1 MVDADREGRYNA
13 ITTKQ
18 AHVLNPSRWL
28 PLIGLLLIA
37 SQAQAES
44 MDDLIKVLQDGDCRN
59 CRLTDADLVHA
70 DLRDADLRDAR
81 LQRANLGEAQLD
93 GADLRG
99 ANLSFTSLR
108 GASLRGANLE
118 GSVLHGTDLR
128 YADLSGARLSPNA
141 LEEAHWQG
149 ATGISRGIQSHA
161 SLHNAGV
168 EAFKDGRWS
177 AAEQLFSH
185 AIRSRPEEPLSWVA
199 RGISR
204 SEQAKDDIAAADF
217 NYAASLY
224 EAQESMRWADQ
235 LRAAALSVNERRFKD
250 RSTKSH
256 GGMGSQLLQS
266 SISGLRMIAP
276 IATKALLPFGL
287 GF

>member
-1 MVDADREGRYNA
+1 M
-13 ITTKQ
+13 
-18 AHVLNPSRWL
+18 
-28 PLIGLLLIA
+28 PLLGLWLIA
-37 SQAQAES
+37 IPVHAES

-59 CRLTDADLVHA
+59 CRLADADLVHA

-118 GSVLHGTDLR
+118 GSILHGTDLR

-141 LEEAHWQG
+141 LEETHWQG
-149 ATGISRGIQSHA
+149 ATGISHGIRSHA
-161 SLHNAGV
+161 ALHNAGV
-168 EAFKDGRWS
+168 EAAQAGRWS
-177 AAEQLFSH
+177 TAEQLFGY

-217 NYAASLY
+217 RYAASLY
-224 EAQESMRWADQ
+224 QQSGQTEVVEQLQTAAEAVQTRGKKASQTVSGNGWGGQ
-235 LRAAALSVNERRFKD
+235 LVNGIT
-250 RSTKSH
+250 SLGQT
-256 GGMGSQLLQS
+256 L
-266 SISGLRMIAP
+266 AP
-276 IATKALLPFGL
+276 LAMKALIPMGL
-287 GF
+287 GI

>member
-1 MVDADREGRYNA
+1 M
-13 ITTKQ
+13 
-18 AHVLNPSRWL
+18 
-28 PLIGLLLIA
+28 PLLGLLLIA
-37 SQAQAES
+37 SPGQAES
-44 MDDLIKVLQDGDCRN
+44 MKDLIKVLKGGDCRN
-59 CRLTDADLVHA
+59 CRLADADLVHA

-141 LEEAHWQG
+141 LEESHWQG
-149 ATGISRGIQSHA
+149 ASGVSSGIQSHA
-161 SLHNAGV
+161 ALHNAGV
-168 EAFKDGRWS
+168 EASQTGRWS
-177 AAEQLFSH
+177 QAEQLFGE
-185 AIRSRPEEPLSWVA
+185 AILNSPKEPLSWVA

-204 SEQAKDDIAAADF
+204 SEQAKDELASQDF
-217 NYAASLY
+217 NYAATIY
-224 EAQESMRWADQ
+224 EKSGNEEVAIQ
-235 LRAAALSVNERRFKD
+235 LKEAANELQKRRFSAGT
-250 RSTKSH
+250 RPSGNGL
-256 GGMGSQLLQS
+256 GGQLLG
-266 SISGLRMIAP
+266 GLASAAEALAP
-276 IATKALLPFGL
+276 LALKALIPLGL

>member
-1 MVDADREGRYNA
+1 M
-13 ITTKQ
+13 
-18 AHVLNPSRWL
+18 
-28 PLIGLLLIA
+28 
-37 SQAQAES
+37 QAES

-59 CRLTDADLVHA
+59 CRLADADLVHA

-81 LQRANLGEAQLD
+81 LQRANLGEARLD

-118 GSVLHGTDLR
+118 GSILHGTDLR
-128 YADLSGARLSPNA
+128 YADLSGARLSQNS
-141 LEEAHWQG
+141 LGEAHWQG

-168 EAFKDGRWS
+168 EAAQAGRWS
-177 AAEQLFSH
+177 TAEQLFSY
-185 AIRSRPEEPLSWVA
+185 AIHSRPEEPLSWVA

-217 NYAASLY
+217 RYAASLY
-224 EAQESMRWADQ
+224 AQSGQKKVVEQLQTAADGVQ
-235 LRAAALSVNERRFKD
+235 NRR
-250 RSTKSH
+250 TK
-256 GGMGSQLLQS
+256 GSQS
-266 SISGLRMIAP
+266 PSGNGWGGQILNGITSLAQTLAP
-276 IATKALLPFGL
+276 LAMKALIPMGL
-287 GF
+287 

>member
-1 MVDADREGRYNA
+1 M
-13 ITTKQ
+13 
-18 AHVLNPSRWL
+18 
-28 PLIGLLLIA
+28 PLLGLLLIA
-37 SQAQAES
+37 SPGQAES
-44 MDDLIKVLQDGDCRN
+44 MKDLIKVLKGGDCRN
-59 CRLTDADLVHA
+59 CRLADADLVHA

-141 LEEAHWQG
+141 LEESHWQG
-149 ATGISRGIQSHA
+149 ANGVSSGIQSHA
-161 SLHNAGV
+161 ALHNAGV
-168 EAFKDGRWS
+168 EASQTGRWS
-177 AAEQLFSH
+177 QAEQLFGE
-185 AIRSRPEEPLSWVA
+185 AILSSPKEPLSWVA

-204 SEQAKDDIAAADF
+204 SEQAKDELASQDF
-217 NYAASLY
+217 NYAATIY
-224 EAQESMRWADQ
+224 EKFGNEEVAIQ
-235 LRAAALSVNERRFKD
+235 LKEAANELQKRRFSAGT
-250 RSTKSH
+250 RPSGNGL
-256 GGMGSQLLQS
+256 GGQLLG
-266 SISGLRMIAP
+266 GLASTAEALAP
-276 IATKALLPFGL
+276 LALKALIPLGL